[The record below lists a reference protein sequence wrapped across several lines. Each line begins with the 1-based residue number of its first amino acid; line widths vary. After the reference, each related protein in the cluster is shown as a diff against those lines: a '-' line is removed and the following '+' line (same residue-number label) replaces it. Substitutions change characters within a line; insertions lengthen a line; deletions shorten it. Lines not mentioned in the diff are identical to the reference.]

1 MEETEILENQNVT
14 QADKMKP
21 ASAHGEHKE
30 LYLLNVSDSED
41 SLKQMNLDK
50 KKLNGF
56 KNSNKQSNMDNLEQ
70 NQAKEKSPDITHK
83 DIELQDTQKIESKE
97 SRKLSKAEE
106 TVKTS
111 GAKEG
116 NIKMNKE
123 TEKTNPKDSK
133 ELSQEA
139 KTEVSGTMEESVVV
153 SKASSKIIP
162 KKPKV
167 QSQEKLRDAASSRKL
182 KVEEKSQ
189 KAFPS
194 SQLLAEESQK
204 NPKGE
209 TKEVEQNPNKGNQE
223 SGEIPKIILEKP
235 EKRTLNETN
244 ELVTSKEQDTIPKS
258 EPIFQ
263 ALGNEKPDQSMASTS
278 LASREKMEKPK
289 ETRTATNSI
298 RTAVKPTKKDVKS
311 QPREKI
317 KKDMEEYF
325 SGIQALEVRKK
336 LTDDMNAKEA
346 EAILKEEQR
355 RKSWKEML
363 LEVGKATS
371 LSTSTTSSG
380 RPPRSVVIAILQR
393 TAKAEYKRKM
403 TILKDNFNYRLGLI
417 KQLKHDM
424 KNNFKSE
431 AQQLYCDYHSIKNQT
446 QNQPTLSDMHTVYS
460 MPNNSHD
467 V

>member
-14 QADKMKP
+14 QTDKMKP

-30 LYLLNVSDSED
+30 VYLLNVSDSED
-41 SLKQMNLDK
+41 SLEQMNLDK

-56 KNSNKQSNMDNLEQ
+56 KNSKKQSHMDNLEQ
-70 NQAKEKSPDITHK
+70 VRAKEESPDITHK
-83 DIELQDTQKIESKE
+83 DLELHDTQKIESKE
-97 SRKLSKAEE
+97 SKKLSKDEE

-123 TEKTNPKDSK
+123 TDKTNPKDSK

-139 KTEVSGTMEESVVV
+139 KTEISGTMDESVVV

-189 KAFPS
+189 KAIPS
-194 SQLLAEESQK
+194 SQFLAEESQK

-209 TKEVEQNPNKGNQE
+209 TKEDEKNPKKGNQE
-223 SGEIPKIILEKP
+223 SGEIPKNVPEKP
-235 EKRTLNETN
+235 EKRTLAETN
-244 ELVTSKEQDTIPKS
+244 ELVTSREQETIPKS
-258 EPIFQ
+258 APIFQ
-263 ALGNEKPDQSMASTS
+263 TLSNEKPDQAMASTS
-278 LASREKMEKPK
+278 LASQEKMENAK

-298 RTAVKPTKKDVKS
+298 RTAVKPTKKDIRI
-311 QPREKI
+311 QPRDKI

-363 LEVGKATS
+363 SEVGKATS
-371 LSTSTTSSG
+371 LSTST
-380 RPPRSVVIAILQR
+380 
-393 TAKAEYKRKM
+393 
-403 TILKDNFNYRLGLI
+403 
-417 KQLKHDM
+417 
-424 KNNFKSE
+424 
-431 AQQLYCDYHSIKNQT
+431 
-446 QNQPTLSDMHTVYS
+446 
-460 MPNNSHD
+460 
-467 V
+467 

>member
-30 LYLLNVSDSED
+30 VYLLNVSDSED
-41 SLKQMNLDK
+41 SLEQMNLDK

-56 KNSNKQSNMDNLEQ
+56 KNSKKQSHMDNLEQ
-70 NQAKEKSPDITHK
+70 NQAKEKSPEVTHK
-83 DIELQDTQKIESKE
+83 DIELHDTEKIESKE
-97 SRKLSKAEE
+97 SKNLSKAEE
-106 TVKTS
+106 TVKVPA
-111 GAKEG
+111 AKEG

-123 TEKTNPKDSK
+123 TDKTNSMDSK

-139 KTEVSGTMEESVVV
+139 KTEVSAKMEDSVVV

-194 SQLLAEESQK
+194 SQFLAEESQRNPKEETKEDEK
-204 NPKGE
+204 NPK
-209 TKEVEQNPNKGNQE
+209 KENLK
-223 SGEIPKIILEKP
+223 SGEILKTIPEKP
-235 EKRTLNETN
+235 EKRALNESN
-244 ELVTSKEQDTIPKS
+244 EPRKQESIPKP

-263 ALGNEKPDQSMASTS
+263 TLSNEKPDEAMASTS
-278 LASREKMEKPK
+278 LASQEKMENAN

-298 RTAVKPTKKDVKS
+298 RTAVKPTKKDIRT
-311 QPREKI
+311 QPRDKI

-346 EAILKEEQR
+346 QAILKEEQR
-355 RKSWKEML
+355 RKTWKEML
-363 LEVGKATS
+363 SEVGKATS
-371 LSTSTTSSG
+371 LSTSTHSTSSG

-424 KNNFKSE
+424 KNNFKNE